1 MPRSSAALAAAAVAL
16 AVSSTSPASAAVGDS
31 FVNKQIKGR
40 GKLLGKCLEV
50 PEKIEDGAT
59 VYFAD
64 CDIKQERQAFS
75 LSAMGQMM
83 PKSDPT
89 KCMDAHTPKDNGDV
103 SLQLYSCWDDDKHH
117 RIFNFLY
124 TGTVSKS
131 GHPQF
136 AGQIQSKFVDALDSC
151 FKPFAN
157 LGGPTEIHMGKCD
170 PDNKEM
176 MFTIWDYKSK
186 TGAKTSNGA
195 ESASASAS
203 ASASVSASSSVS
215 ASASTSDSGSTA
227 SSSTAPGSAASGSA
241 ASGSAASG
249 SATAGHPPMAK
260 ESGIDFAQ
268 RLEERAAKDIVSAVQ
283 KTTNGCTCKT
293 SWEIGANALTY
304 PNNCA
309 DPDNMMGFNWCFT
322 EEKDHC
328 AGVDGHHHWDRCEA
342 LGQADAAPSGST
354 ATQLDCKCKDRWESN
369 GRVFKYPNNCGDPEH
384 LLGKDWCYTE
394 PGCTDSGGKAKAW
407 DFCVRDEDKIKKNI
421 DTVTARA
428 ESAKLQK
435 MGEFETQTKTK
446 KGCACEVWKNFKEYT
461 EPHNQ
466 CGKDKGKGPWCMVVD
481 VKCEGDTFGFCEKT
495 AAPTT
500 AKPSGA
506 MGAEPAV
513 KPQSAAL
520 RASTSASASGSNNL
534 APPPE
539 KIRCEHG
546 GVQGPVCLCNDGFA
560 GQACDRCAAGF
571 EGYPN
576 CLKSACGCMAGSCN
590 KDTKKC
596 DCPSNY
602 GGDKCEVCATGF
614 GGPKCFPMSTI
625 QGNVLAMAKGKGRH
639 HYLLMVFGGVAL
651 LVFASIV
658 WNRCC
663 KANDINDRWSS
674 RLSSPNKRGGY
685 RAGKGKLPE
694 L

>member
-1 MPRSSAALAAAAVAL
+1 MPRSSATWAATAATVAL

-89 KCMDAHTPKDNGDV
+89 KCMDAHTPKDNGDA
-103 SLQLYSCWDDDKHH
+103 SLQLYACWDDDKHH
-117 RIFNFLY
+117 QIFNFLY

-136 AGQIQSKFVDALDSC
+136 AGQIQSKFVGARDSC
-151 FKPFAN
+151 FKPFAS

-186 TGAKTSNGA
+186 TGAKTSKGSVSGSASGSNPA
-195 ESASASAS
+195 TSVPASTSASASSSTS
-203 ASASVSASSSVS
+203 AS
-215 ASASTSDSGSTA
+215 
-227 SSSTAPGSAASGSA
+227 

-249 SATAGHPPMAK
+249 SATSGSAAVAGHPPMTK
-260 ESGIDFAQ
+260 ESGIDYAQ

-293 SWEIGANALTY
+293 SWEIGANAFTY

-322 EEKDHC
+322 VQEDHC
-328 AGVDGHHHWDRCEA
+328 AGVDGHHHWDRCDAPGEA
-342 LGQADAAPSGST
+342 EASPSGST
-354 ATQLDCKCKDRWESN
+354 ATQLDCKCKAQWESN

-394 PGCTDSGGKAKAW
+394 PGCTDSDGKSKAW
-407 DFCVRDEDKIKKNI
+407 DFCARDEDKIKENLDSVK
-421 DTVTARA
+421 ARA

-435 MGEFETQTKTK
+435 MGEFEPQTKTK
-446 KGCACEVWKNFKEYT
+446 KGCACEVWNKFKGYT
-461 EPHNQ
+461 ETHNQ
-466 CGKDKGKGPWCMVVD
+466 CGKDKGKGPWCMVAD
-481 VKCEGDTFGFCEKT
+481 AKCEGAQYGFCEKKVPAT
-495 AAPTT
+495 S

-506 MGAEPAV
+506 MGDDSGDSSV
-513 KPQSAAL
+513 KLQSAAL
-520 RASTSASASGSNNL
+520 RASTSTSTSGSNDL

-539 KIRCEHG
+539 KIACEHG

-560 GQACDRCAAGF
+560 GQACDHCAAGY

-590 KDTKKC
+590 KDTQKC

-602 GGDKCEVCATGF
+602 GGEKCEVCASGF
-614 GGPKCFPMSTI
+614 AGPKCFPMSTI

-639 HYLLMVFGGVAL
+639 HYLLMVFGGVAF

-663 KANDINDRWSS
+663 VANDINDRWSS